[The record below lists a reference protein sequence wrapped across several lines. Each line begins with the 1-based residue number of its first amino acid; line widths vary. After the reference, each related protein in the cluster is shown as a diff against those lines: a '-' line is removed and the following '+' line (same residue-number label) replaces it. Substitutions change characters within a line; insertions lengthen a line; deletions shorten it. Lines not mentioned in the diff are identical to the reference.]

1 MFAHIKAFRWPIV
14 AVSLITVVMLFTLQ
28 FDRVPVKS
36 ASSFDAASFISNEEH
51 YKLQVQ
57 ESVLNLSRVDQL
69 SSKYDIAVTHPP
81 LQWTEQDLAFFTSAA
96 GETVFSQLALIPE
109 AHLPPNF
116 ATITAA
122 ERLFKALFLHF
133 DKILAKN
140 PDQDVQHDP
149 SWTFFKRLE
158 DALYPWIHPYWDN
171 AFHINNQTSGK
182 GIVLCVGNNQF
193 KFAASTI
200 RAIRQVYHND
210 LPIEVFFIR
219 ENDLDIAKR
228 HYLTSEFDNL
238 TLMKLDDYVDD
249 YYTKF
254 GGWAMK
260 PFAMLASRFS
270 EMIMMD
276 ADVFFFQDPGMLF
289 DDEGYKMTGS
299 LFYYDRTLF
308 PNWTKG
314 PDWMR
319 SFLPTMSSF
328 VPKSRW
334 FRGLS
339 SHEQESGVVVMDKR
353 KALLGLLSTC
363 KMNGVTERDEV
374 VYKHVHGDKETY
386 WVGFEVTQ
394 TPYAFVKSYAGVIG
408 SHGRGDADGS
418 PEAICG
424 NQIHLDAD
432 GRPLWLN
439 GGLYRNKHAKDGLE
453 YLNFTHFSTGDDWD
467 FGTNCIKNK
476 DTVHDLDPVQRVYAL
491 ASIEID
497 KKRMIDQELLDKNE
511 WKFKDAM

>member
-1 MFAHIKAFRWPIV
+1 M
-14 AVSLITVVMLFTLQ
+14 
-28 FDRVPVKS
+28 
-36 ASSFDAASFISNEEH
+36 
-51 YKLQVQ
+51 
-57 ESVLNLSRVDQL
+57 
-69 SSKYDIAVTHPP
+69 
-81 LQWTEQDLAFFTSAA
+81 
-96 GETVFSQLALIPE
+96 IPE
-109 AHLPPNF
+109 VHLAPNF

-122 ERLFKALFLHF
+122 ERLFKALFLYF
-133 DKILAKN
+133 DKILAKD
-140 PDQDVQHDP
+140 PLQDLQQNP

-158 DALYPWIHPYWDN
+158 NALYPWIYPYWDN
-171 AFHINNQTSGK
+171 AFHINNQTSGR
-182 GIVLCVGNNQF
+182 GIVLCVGNDQF

-200 RAIRQVYHND
+200 RIIREVYRNH

-219 ENDLDIAKR
+219 ENDLDDSKR
-228 HYLTSEFDNL
+228 HYLISEFKDL
-238 TLMKLDDYVDD
+238 TLMKLDDYIGE

-260 PFAMLASRFS
+260 PFAMLASKFS

-289 DDEGYKMTGS
+289 EDEGYKTTGS

-339 SHEQESGVVVMDKR
+339 SHEQESGVVVLDKK
-353 KALLGLLSTC
+353 KALIGLLSTC
-363 KMNGVTERDEV
+363 KMNGITERDEV
-374 VYKHVHGDKETY
+374 VYKHVYGDKETY

-394 TPYAFVKSYAGVIG
+394 TPYAFVKSFAGVIG

-418 PEAICG
+418 PEYICG
-424 NQIHLDAD
+424 NQIHFDAD
-432 GRPLWLN
+432 GKPLWLN
-439 GGLYRNKHAKDGLE
+439 GGLYRNKHAKDELE
-453 YLNFTHFSTGDDWD
+453 YLNFTHYSTSTGDDWE

-476 DTVHDLDPVQRVYAL
+476 NTIYDLDPVQKVYAL
-491 ASIEID
+491 ASVEID
-497 KKRMIDQELLDKNE
+497 KKRVLDQEMLDKNE
-511 WKFKDAM
+511 WKFKLFFT